1 MHAIFRVFSGIV
13 GGFFRDSREVTQIKR
28 KLKPRE
34 RLFCGFA
41 GLGDAERAARKAGYT
56 GDCKLKGDRLLC
68 EEAILEEIDRQIA
81 IRRKT
86 LSRMATIGYQRLAF
100 GSIADAL
107 RLLFAESPTE
117 QELRDMDMFT
127 VSDIRRNKDGML
139 EIKFFDRLRALE
151 KLGADAKEDN
161 AGVAGLM
168 EAIGRGAM
176 AAGGERPTATAT
188 RLSAT
193 VRCAAAR
200 PFACR
205 CRLCCGAS
213 MRSVAATSACA
224 AKPSVRCGAIW

>member
-34 RLFCGFA
+34 RLFCGYFA

-68 EEAILEEIDRQIA
+68 EEAILEEIDR
-81 IRRKT
+81 
-86 LSRMATIGYQRLAF
+86 QRLAF

-176 AAGGERPTATAT
+176 AAGGEDDD
-188 RLSAT
+188 
-193 VRCAAAR
+193 
-200 PFACR
+200 
-205 CRLCCGAS
+205 
-213 MRSVAATSACA
+213 
-224 AKPSVRCGAIW
+224 

>member
-34 RLFCGFA
+34 RLFCGYFA

-68 EEAILEEIDRQIA
+68 EEAILEEIDRQVA

-86 LSRMATIGYQRLAF
+86 LSRMAAIGYQRLAF

-176 AAGGERPTATAT
+176 AAGGEEDD
-188 RLSAT
+188 
-193 VRCAAAR
+193 
-200 PFACR
+200 
-205 CRLCCGAS
+205 
-213 MRSVAATSACA
+213 
-224 AKPSVRCGAIW
+224 

>member
-1 MHAIFRVFSGIV
+1 M
-13 GGFFRDSREVTQIKR
+13 
-28 KLKPRE
+28 
-34 RLFCGFA
+34 
-41 GLGDAERAARKAGYT
+41 AA
-56 GDCKLKGDRLLC
+56 
-68 EEAILEEIDRQIA
+68 
-81 IRRKT
+81 
-86 LSRMATIGYQRLAF
+86 IGYQRLAF

-176 AAGGERPTATAT
+176 AAGGEDDD
-188 RLSAT
+188 
-193 VRCAAAR
+193 
-200 PFACR
+200 
-205 CRLCCGAS
+205 
-213 MRSVAATSACA
+213 
-224 AKPSVRCGAIW
+224 